1 MNIAIPTLALAEPI
15 LTNVREVCARLGW
28 EIRTGSLDECGKML
42 LANSVDMALTSPL
55 GYGRGVGKVDYRLI
69 PGPCVALED
78 YTNAYGIWFPDG
90 GKGLA
95 TYSSSE
101 PGSFPALAGR
111 MVMAEKFDVVLSE
124 APLKSIGDCVI
135 DAVGNTQPP
144 AMDLGEEWFDLV
156 ESPLPIAV
164 WVVRVD
170 AEALDVDRTV
180 MEFADQR
187 LLERHVSEVVPS
199 TSDRMPREGKV
210 LYRWSSEVEEGL
222 DASLHTMF
230 YHQMLP
236 EIPAIKLYG
245 KD

>member
-15 LTNVREVCARLGW
+15 LTNVREVCAQLGW
-28 EIRTGSLDECGKML
+28 EVRTGSLDECGKML

-78 YTNAYGIWFPDG
+78 YTNSFGIWFPDG

-124 APLKSIGDCVI
+124 APSKSIGDCVI

-180 MEFADQR
+180 TEFADQR

-222 DASLHTMF
+222 EASLHTMF

>member
-15 LTNVREVCARLGW
+15 LTNVREVCTRLGW
-28 EIRTGSLDECGKML
+28 EVRTGSLDECGKML

-78 YTNAYGIWFPDG
+78 YTNSFGIWFPDG

-124 APLKSIGDCVI
+124 APSKSIGDCVI

-170 AEALDVDRTV
+170 AEALDVDRAVT
-180 MEFADQR
+180 EFADQR

-222 DASLHTMF
+222 EASLHTMF

>member
-1 MNIAIPTLALAEPI
+1 MIIAIPSLALAEP
-15 LTNVREVCARLGW
+15 LLVNVHDVCAELGW
-28 EIRTGSLDECGKML
+28 EVRTGSLDECGKML

-69 PGPCVALED
+69 PGPCIALED
-78 YTNAYGIWFPDG
+78 YTNVYGIWFPDG

-101 PGSFPALAGR
+101 PGSFPAHAGR
-111 MVMAEKFDVVLSE
+111 MVMAEKFDVVLTE
-124 APLKSIGDCVI
+124 APSKSIGDCVI

-170 AEALDVDRTV
+170 AEAIDVDKSVLR
-180 MEFADQR
+180 FADQR

-210 LYRWSSEVEEGL
+210 LYRWTSDIEEGL

-230 YHQMLP
+230 YHQLLP